1 MKLPEFVKNCS
12 WDNWIAFG
20 AAVMS
25 LIALGVSVQTASTQS
40 YLDRIDARISHC
52 TSVADVYATQSWA
65 YGARREE
72 PDPILEKYSHIAM
85 AIGRAAQLC
94 RNQNDA
100 IFFNGKLENCI
111 EKFVDKPS
119 EHKVIEKGLDNKDYE
134 NLVC

>member
-1 MKLPEFVKNCS
+1 MRISEFVKKLS
-12 WDNWIAFG
+12 WDNWAAFG
-20 AAVMS
+20 AAVIS

-65 YGARREE
+65 YGKGKDG
-72 PDPILEKYSHIAM
+72 PDPNLEEYSRIAM

-111 EKFVDKPS
+111 EKFVDNPP
-119 EHKVIEKGLDNKDYE
+119 EHKVTEKGLDNKDYE
-134 NLVC
+134 NLIC